1 MNRRMRTYYYAVLG
15 AIGGLIGWQV
25 SNLIGLSFI
34 SNIYISEAVV
44 GAMVGTSI
52 GLLIGITEGAM
63 TLNLLQAVKSGV
75 ISALLGL
82 LAGAIG
88 LPLSEAI
95 FQTVGAGIFGR
106 AVGWAFFGMMIGLA
120 EGLVGGSQIWKGMLG
135 GLIGGGVGGF
145 LLEVMNR
152 LLKAS
157 VFSKAIGLLLL
168 GASVGAFI
176 SLIVVLLSRAWLEVK
191 SGKLKGTEFILDK
204 FMRARGPVVAIGS
217 SPLKS
222 EIVLP
227 DPDIAPQHAMLT
239 GDGTKF
245 TLKDM
250 SLNGTF
256 VNRRKIELTQ
266 LTNNS
271 TIQMGNTELVYHEK
285 RSA

>member
-15 AIGGLIGWQV
+15 AIGGLIGWQI
-25 SNLIGLSFI
+25 SDLLGLSFS
-34 SNIYISEAVV
+34 SNLYLSEAVV
-44 GAMVGTSI
+44 GALVGFSI
-52 GLLIGITEGAM
+52 GLLVGITEGAM
-63 TLNLLQAVKSGV
+63 TLNIVQAIKSGV
-75 ISALLGL
+75 LSALLGL
-82 LAGAIG
+82 VAGAVG
-88 LPLSEAI
+88 LPLSEAV

-106 AVGWAFFGMMIGLA
+106 AVGWGFFGMILGLA
-120 EGLVGGSQIWKGMLG
+120 EGVVGKSQIWKGMLG

-145 LLEVMNR
+145 LLEAMNR

-157 VFSKAIGLLLL
+157 VFAKAVGLVLL
-168 GASVGAFI
+168 GACVGAFI

-204 FMRARGPVVAIGS
+204 FMRARGPAVAIGS

-239 GDGTKF
+239 GDGTRF

-250 SLNGTF
+250 SLSGTF
-256 VNRRKIELTQ
+256 VNKRKIERTQ
-266 LTNNS
+266 LANNN
-271 TIQMGNTELVYHEK
+271 TIMMGNTEMVYHEK
-285 RSA
+285 RSS